1 MPEQRREY
9 RGDGDAWE
17 AALEAREWVR
27 GRKPDE
33 PEPHSHAGLVDDEQ
47 VRDLLSH
54 LANHYNPRA
63 VDADMPANVED
74 TRLWNLLLSTAST
87 ETVQAAVREGRSS
100 TLSFGVGDPARRS
113 DVSGIKAIQQIEG
126 VMDKEAPIVYLAG
139 EPGSGKTNFALL
151 LAQIWSRIQEREGRS
166 YQLASNIRTW
176 EEQDSWI
183 ERFSRLE
190 EWATEYVED
199 LPDGGSTLRDGAPRK
214 LYVFDEASSH
224 AMGIGEQGYQTA
236 MLLGPLVK
244 KIRKGNAGLIIIGH
258 DGKDVAPAV
267 RVLAVFIRR
276 YVENIK
282 RATLYRNIRNR
293 QGEDKIVDV
302 RGVPQTDFTYDD
314 KEATRFV
321 WDLDGD
327 LDDEVLDAAADLA
340 EDAIEDDRRRVAAQ
354 LYLNDS
360 LDASQTDIA
369 RAMGD
374 YSQSWVS
381 RAVDAYQRGEL
392 STDGDGMA
400 IQ

>member
-1 MPEQRREY
+1 
-9 RGDGDAWE
+9 
-17 AALEAREWVR
+17 
-27 GRKPDE
+27 
-33 PEPHSHAGLVDDEQ
+33 
-47 VRDLLSH
+47 
-54 LANHYNPRA
+54 
-63 VDADMPANVED
+63 
-74 TRLWNLLLSTAST
+74 
-87 ETVQAAVREGRSS
+87 
-100 TLSFGVGDPARRS
+100 
-113 DVSGIKAIQQIEG
+113 VSGIKAIQQIEG

-151 LAQIWSRIQEREGRS
+151 LAQIWSRIQERESRS

-176 EEQDSWI
+176 EEQDDWI

-214 LYVFDEASSH
+214 LYIFDEASSH

-267 RVLAVFIRR
+267 RVLATFVRR
-276 YVENIK
+276 YVENKK

-302 RGVPQTDFTYDD
+302 SGVPVTDFSYDD

-381 RAVDAYQRGEL
+381 RAVDAYQNGEL
-392 STDGDGMA
+392 STDGEGMA
-400 IQ
+400 VS